1 MTKYSVLPKFALSFV
16 VLASIA
22 GCASCRDG
30 KDDNGHAM
38 ARQLFMKSVSLIR
51 TYTDSI
57 GNVSDSASFQRMTRG
72 FEDNIVKVN
81 FQFPPDTDLRMT
93 QEENDSLINMLDSL
107 VSVIHK
113 KEKELGK
120 ALAADSIRTDSVKP
134 YIAIPETRA
143 SSSRS
148 GIVLKDSVDN

>member
-1 MTKYSVLPKFALSFV
+1 MTIYSVFSKILLSV
-16 VLASIA
+16 VALASIT
-22 GCASCRDG
+22 GYVSCRNG

-107 VSVIHK
+107 VAVIHR

-120 ALAADSIRTDSVKP
+120 ALAVDSIRTDSVKT
-134 YIAIPETRA
+134 YIAVPATRA
-143 SSSRS
+143 PSSRS
-148 GIVLKDSVDN
+148 GNVVKDSVDN